1 MNWYVVNSYSGQE
14 LSVQKLFEAF
24 RDGSDAEGLAF
35 KGRVGEVRVPT
46 HDVTSMSGGRRR
58 VTKSKNFPG
67 YVLVEADMDQSLMN
81 ALATIPGVIRF
92 LSDRHG
98 KPEPLSQEEVNRI
111 LGVGDE
117 NGPSD
122 GGVVIDPYVKG
133 DTVRIKA
140 GPFKDFDGNVEDVQT
155 EKCKLK
161 VMVSVFGRSTPVE
174 LGFDQVERLS

>member
-14 LSVQKLFEAF
+14 LSVQKLIEAF

-81 ALATIPGVIRF
+81 ALATIPGVIQIYLYLDMIIRF
-92 LSDRHG
+92 LLG
-98 KPEPLSQEEVNRI
+98 QKNNRLNTI
-111 LGVGDE
+111 
-117 NGPSD
+117 
-122 GGVVIDPYVKG
+122 I
-133 DTVRIKA
+133 I
-140 GPFKDFDGNVEDVQT
+140 VQT
-155 EKCKLK
+155 
-161 VMVSVFGRSTPVE
+161 
-174 LGFDQVERLS
+174 